1 MLTAD
6 DLILIAGYSMRRT
19 VLSSFVAIVG
29 LMCLAGSARAE
40 TRDDLCVAP
49 KEMKTNK
56 WQSRSENGGMNMLI
70 PPGFGAGGI
79 GSGEEQSGAH
89 YYQNGEHRL
98 LIVGFG
104 AGLESLLRDP
114 SVTEKSECETE
125 IAGRRVLITVYNWV
139 VEDANFSA
147 SGYAGAHF
155 ASVAR
160 FYPSGSQREM
170 FIAFVSNVMYEVKSF
185 KQIFW
190 TVSFDGAKA
199 VATAGTAGAATV
211 GAPATVTNVAAAA
224 PTSTMI
230 VGQVCST
237 APPPTNLPAAT
248 SVIDSAVVGTLL
260 AGAAPIPAGFEV
272 MRLQFDAGGELAGL
286 NVSQS
291 DLPEASQ
298 KELSAV
304 VGTNLKAHG
313 SKEPPSIYLRID
325 SSATGLR
332 YSVVPPPSC

>member
-1 MLTAD
+1 VLTAD

-19 VLSSFVAIVG
+19 VLSSFVAIAG

-70 PPGFGAGGI
+70 PPGFGAAGI
-79 GSGEEQSGAH
+79 GSGKEQNGAH
-89 YYQNGEHRL
+89 YYENGQHRL

-104 AGLESLLRDP
+104 PGLESLLRDP
-114 SVTEKSECETE
+114 TVTEKSECETE
-125 IAGRRVLITVYNWV
+125 IAGRHVLITVYNWV
-139 VEDANFSA
+139 VEDAVLSA
-147 SGYAGAHF
+147 SGNAGAHF
-155 ASVAR
+155 AAVAR
-160 FYPSGSQREM
+160 FYPSGNQREV
-170 FIAFVSNVMYEVKSF
+170 FIAFISNVMYELKSF

-190 TVSFDGAKA
+190 TAAFDGAP
-199 VATAGTAGAATV
+199 AA
-211 GAPATVTNVAAAA
+211 VAAAPA
-224 PTSTMI
+224 AVTTVAAQPASTVV
-230 VGQVCST
+230 VGPVCST
-237 APPPTNLPAAT
+237 ALPPANLPVASA
-248 SVIDSAVVGTLL
+248 VIDSAIVGTLL
-260 AGAAPIPAGFEV
+260 ASAAPIPSGFEV
-272 MRLQFDAGGELAGL
+272 MRLQFDAGGELAGM

-298 KELSAV
+298 KELAAV

-332 YSVVPPPSC
+332 YSVVAPPSC